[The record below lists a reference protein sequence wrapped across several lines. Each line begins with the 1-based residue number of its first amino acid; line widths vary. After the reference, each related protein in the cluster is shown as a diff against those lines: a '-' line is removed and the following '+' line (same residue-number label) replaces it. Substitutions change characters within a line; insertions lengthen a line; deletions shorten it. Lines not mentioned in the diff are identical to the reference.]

1 MEANSSAMKL
11 AVGIRYALPML
22 AAAVVTFAPGA
33 TAQTDPFRDGVNYA
47 LRAVSLGQTAATA
60 ADWNQVAK
68 LWIRAVASMQDVPLE
83 NPRRAY
89 AEKKVVEYLQNFVY
103 AQQQAAIGYKLNYP
117 TFNSEVLDRQLELY
131 LSYIAA
137 VGRPDVAIVGSSRA
151 LQGVNPTALQDAL
164 AARGLPGRKIFNF
177 GINGATAQVVS
188 FLLRSLLTPEQLPRQ
203 IIWADGVR
211 AFNSGRDDRTYW
223 EISSSPGY
231 RLLAAGV
238 RPDLTSAV
246 PGSALPRSSAEAN
259 STRDQTILARRRLEN
274 QEYPQAD
281 WERGRG
287 LAPTPVTQRS
297 ISGWRSR
304 ISGINA
310 IDANGF
316 LPITDRF
323 QPDIYYSQ
331 RRRVQGSY
339 DGDYANFW
347 LGGEQEAALREVVAL
362 TKARK
367 IPLLIVNLPL
377 TSDYLDRYRL
387 RREWEFD
394 QYMQRQSRVLGFVWR
409 DLSQSNLSRNE
420 YFQDPSHMN
429 IYGATAVART
439 LANDRSL
446 TWP

>member
-1 MEANSSAMKL
+1 MSKLVSSLWMEANSGAIKL
-11 AVGIRYALPML
+11 AVGIRYALPLL
-22 AAAVVTFAPGA
+22 AAAVVTFAPQA

-60 ADWNQVAK
+60 ADWNEVAK

-89 AEKKVVEYLQNFVY
+89 AEKKVVEYLGNFAY

-164 AARGLPGRKIFNF
+164 AARGYPGRKIFNF

-188 FLLRSLLTPEQLPRQ
+188 FLLGSLLTPEQLPRQ

-238 RPDLTSAV
+238 RPNLTSAV
-246 PGSALPRSSAEAN
+246 PGYAVGRDNAARN
-259 STRDQTILARRRLEN
+259 STMLSYIQTEN
-274 QEYPQAD
+274 QEYPLP
-281 WERGRG
+281 
-287 LAPTPVTQRS
+287 LAQNSP
-297 ISGWRSR
+297 SGGPWRL
-304 ISGINA
+304 SGINA

-316 LPITDRF
+316 LPVTDRF
-323 QPDIYYSQ
+323 QPDIYYRR
-331 RRRVQGSY
+331 RRRVPGSY

-347 LGGEQEAALREVVAL
+347 LGGEQDAALREVVAL

-377 TSDYLDRYRL
+377 TSDYLDRSRL
-387 RREWEFD
+387 SREWEFH
-394 QYMQRQSRVLGFVWR
+394 QYMQQQARVLGFVWR

-420 YFQDPSHMN
+420 YFQDPSHLNM
-429 IYGATAVART
+429 YGATAVART

>member
-1 MEANSSAMKL
+1 MWMEANSGAIKL
-11 AVGIRYALPML
+11 AVGIRYALPLL
-22 AAAVVTFAPGA
+22 AAAVVTFAPQA

-60 ADWNQVAK
+60 ADWNEVAK

-89 AEKKVVEYLQNFVY
+89 AEKKVVEYLGNFAY

-164 AARGLPGRKIFNF
+164 AARGYPGRKIFNF

-188 FLLRSLLTPEQLPRQ
+188 FLLGSLLTPEQLPRQ

-238 RPDLTSAV
+238 RPNLTSAV
-246 PGSALPRSSAEAN
+246 PGYAVGRDNAARN
-259 STRDQTILARRRLEN
+259 STMLSYIQTEN
-274 QEYPQAD
+274 QEYPLP
-281 WERGRG
+281 
-287 LAPTPVTQRS
+287 LAQNSP
-297 ISGWRSR
+297 SGGPWRL
-304 ISGINA
+304 SGINA

-316 LPITDRF
+316 LPVTDRF
-323 QPDIYYSQ
+323 QPDIYYRR
-331 RRRVQGSY
+331 RRRVPGSY

-347 LGGEQEAALREVVAL
+347 LGGEQDAALREVVAL

-377 TSDYLDRYRL
+377 TSDYLDRSRL
-387 RREWEFD
+387 SREWEFH
-394 QYMQRQSRVLGFVWR
+394 QYMQQQARVLGFVWR

-420 YFQDPSHMN
+420 YFQDPSHLNM
-429 IYGATAVART
+429 YGATAVART

>member
-1 MEANSSAMKL
+1 MEAISGAIQL
-11 AVGIRYALPML
+11 AVAIRYALPLL
-22 AAAVVTFAPGA
+22 AAAVVTFAPQA

-60 ADWNQVAK
+60 ADWNEVAK

-89 AEKKVVEYLQNFVY
+89 AEKKVVEYLHNCAY
-103 AQQQAAIGYKLNYP
+103 AQQQAAVGYKLNYP

-131 LSYIAA
+131 LSYLAA

-164 AARGLPGRKIFNF
+164 AARGYPGRKIFNF

-188 FLLRSLLTPEQLPRQ
+188 FLLGSLLTPEQLPRQ

-238 RPDLTSAV
+238 RPNLTSAV
-246 PGSALPRSSAEAN
+246 PGYAVGRDNAARN
-259 STRDQTILARRRLEN
+259 STMLSYIQTEN
-274 QEYPQAD
+274 QEYPLP
-281 WERGRG
+281 
-287 LAPTPVTQRS
+287 LAQSLP
-297 ISGWRSR
+297 SGWSWQL
-304 ISGINA
+304 SGINA
-310 IDANGF
+310 IDTNGF
-316 LPITDRF
+316 LPVTDRF
-323 QPDIYYSQ
+323 QPDIYYRR
-331 RRRVQGSY
+331 RRRVPGSY

-347 LGGEQEAALREVVAL
+347 LGGEQDAALREVVAL

-377 TSDYLDRYRL
+377 TSDYLDRSRL
-387 RREWEFD
+387 IREWEFH
-394 QYMQRQSRVLGFVWR
+394 QYMQQQARVLGFVWR

-420 YFQDPSHMN
+420 YFQDPSHLNM
-429 IYGATAVART
+429 YGATAVART
-439 LANDRSL
+439 LANDRAL

>member
-1 MEANSSAMKL
+1 MEANSGAIKL
-11 AVGIRYALPML
+11 AVGIRYALPLL
-22 AAAVVTFAPGA
+22 AAAVVTFAPQA

-60 ADWNQVAK
+60 ADWNEVAK

-89 AEKKVVEYLQNFVY
+89 AEKKVVEYLGNFAY

-164 AARGLPGRKIFNF
+164 AARGYPGRKIFNF

-188 FLLRSLLTPEQLPRQ
+188 FLLGSLLTPEQLPRQ

-238 RPDLTSAV
+238 RPNLTSAV
-246 PGSALPRSSAEAN
+246 PGYAVGRDNAARN
-259 STRDQTILARRRLEN
+259 STMLSYIQTEN
-274 QEYPQAD
+274 QEYPLP
-281 WERGRG
+281 
-287 LAPTPVTQRS
+287 LAQNSP
-297 ISGWRSR
+297 SGGPWRL
-304 ISGINA
+304 SGINA

-316 LPITDRF
+316 LPVTDRF
-323 QPDIYYSQ
+323 QPDIYYRR
-331 RRRVQGSY
+331 RRRVPGSY

-347 LGGEQEAALREVVAL
+347 LGGEQDAALREVVAL

-377 TSDYLDRYRL
+377 TSDYLDRSRL
-387 RREWEFD
+387 SREWEFH
-394 QYMQRQSRVLGFVWR
+394 QYMQQQARVLGFVWR

-420 YFQDPSHMN
+420 YFQDPSHLNM
-429 IYGATAVART
+429 YGATAVART

>member
-1 MEANSSAMKL
+1 MKL

-33 TAQTDPFRDGVNYA
+33 AAQTDPFRDGVNYA

-60 ADWNQVAK
+60 ADWNEVAK

-188 FLLRSLLTPEQLPRQ
+188 FLLGSLLTPEQLPRQ

-246 PGSALPRSSAEAN
+246 PGYAVGRGNWAPN
-259 STRDQTILARRRLEN
+259 STPDQILLVGNGSTTPGGFLPEN
-274 QEYPQAD
+274 QDYA
-281 WERGRG
+281 RGSSPS
-287 LAPTPVTQRS
+287 APLPTAQNS
-297 ISGWRSR
+297 LSGWSWR

-331 RRRVQGSY
+331 RRRVPGSY

-347 LGGEQEAALREVVAL
+347 LGGEQEEALREVVAL

-394 QYMQRQSRVLGFVWR
+394 QYMQRQARVLGFVWR

-429 IYGATAVART
+429 IYGATAVAGT